1 MKTFLTI
8 ILSLQVWILAAQEF
22 PSNTRVD
29 PRFWFTTTDTHKKI
43 SARLYEVQD
52 TLILYSFTSTLHD
65 YLNND
70 FTTQSLVYTHIESIW
85 YWNHNNFLYG
95 MLAGGLA
102 GAIVG
107 FIIGSSEKS
116 DEEGMFLR
124 TASQKANS
132 DLLESTFFGAGIGAL
147 IIGNIKVHIPIKGSL
162 FNYNNNKQLL
172 TEKSVIYKYLGKHE

>member
-1 MKTFLTI
+1 MKTVITI
-8 ILSLQVWILAAQEF
+8 ILSVQVWILAAQEF
-22 PSNTRVD
+22 PSNKRVD

-52 TLILYSFTSTLHD
+52 TLILYSFTSTLDD
-65 YLNND
+65 YKNNN
-70 FTTQSLVYTHIESIW
+70 FTTQSLVFTHIESIW

-107 FIIGSSEKS
+107 SIIGRSEKS
-116 DEEGMFLR
+116 DEQGMFSR
-124 TASQKANS
+124 TASQKATN
-132 DLLESTFFGAGIGAL
+132 DLLESAIIGAGIGAV
-147 IIGNIKVHIPIKGSL
+147 IGNIKVHIPIKGSL

-172 TEKSVIYKYLGKHE
+172 TEKSVKYKYLGKHE